1 MAKKDYYEVLGVSKD
16 ASEDEIK
23 SAFRKLAKKYHPDLN
38 KEPDAADKFK
48 EAQEAYAV
56 LSDKNERAKYDQ
68 YGHAAFENNG
78 MPGGGYDFSGFDFSS
93 IFDDLFGGAGFTSNF
108 NFGGFGGG
116 GRNSTRARKGNDTLL
131 RMNLTFE
138 EAVFGCE
145 KTVDIDLTEKCTTC
159 DGKGGSGE
167 EKCDE
172 CNGRG
177 VVRTQTQSLFGMMMR
192 ETICPKCNGK
202 GKTYK
207 NTCKSCN
214 GHGQVTKNKEITI
227 TVPAGVDTG
236 NQIRLSGKGEPGI
249 NGGPNGDIY
258 IEFRVQK
265 SKFYE
270 RDGSDLYL
278 TLPVTITDLAL
289 GTTKEIKTL
298 DGYIDLKIKDG
309 TQPGDILKVRGKG
322 VVDPNSGR
330 SGDLYVIIK
339 LIVPNKLSRDQKRL
353 FQELADTDLESSE
366 EFKVFNKLNR

>member
-16 ASEDEIK
+16 ASDDEIK

-38 KEPDAADKFK
+38 KDPDAPEKFK

-93 IFDDLFGGAGFTSNF
+93 IFDDLFSGGSFTSGF
-108 NFGGFGGG
+108 NFGGFGGRG
-116 GRNSTRARKGNDTLL
+116 SNRPRKGADTLL

-145 KTVDIDLTEKCTTC
+145 KTVDIDLTEKCSSC

-167 EKCDE
+167 EVCSE

-177 VVRTQTQSLFGMMMR
+177 TIRTQTQSIFGMMVR
-192 ETICPKCNGK
+192 ESVCPRCNGK

-207 NTCKSCN
+207 TSCKSC
-214 GHGQVTKNKEITI
+214 GGKGQVTKTKEITI

-236 NQIRLSGKGEPGI
+236 HQIRLSNKGEPGI

-258 IEFRVQK
+258 IEFRVAK
-265 SKFYE
+265 SKIYE
-270 RDGSDLYL
+270 RDGNDLYL
-278 TLPVTITDLAL
+278 TLPVSITDLSL
-289 GTTKEIKTL
+289 GCVKSIKTL
-298 DGYIDLKIKDG
+298 TGFIDLKIKDG
-309 TQPGDILKVRGKG
+309 TQPGDILKVKGKG
-322 VVDPNSGR
+322 VADPNNGR
-330 SGDLYVIIK
+330 MGDLYIIMK
-339 LIVPNKLSRDQKRL
+339 LIIPTKLSREQKNIL
-353 FQELADTDLESSE
+353 TELSHTDLENE
-366 EFKVFNKLNR
+366 DEFKVFNKLNR